1 VVSDLKASSER
12 VGRLYPVLL
21 DRHGNV
27 IDGQHRLTADENWP
41 KIRLENVETE
51 EQRLLARLISNV
63 CRRHVPA
70 EEKTELLGR
79 LGEIYLKDGVEPKK
93 IVEKIMEKTGM
104 SYRWV
109 MKYLPDKYKADPEK
123 GKRSKPLNLT
133 NVKVARRA
141 TRFLKELLKPPR
153 REGALKV
160 KKYANTRFVSLMLEK
175 SFYEEFERDSLEL
188 GVSTETSALK
198 ALEEYHEKIKRALAL
213 KNKPS
218 EGENRG
224 RSLERS
230 EES

>member
-1 VVSDLKASSER
+1 LKASSER

-21 DRHGNV
+21 DRHGNI
-27 IDGQHRLTADENWP
+27 IDGQHRLTADKNWP
-41 KIRLENVETE
+41 KIKLETVETE

-70 EEKTELLGR
+70 QEKTELLGR
-79 LGEIYLKDGVEPKK
+79 LGEIYLKEGVEPKK
-93 IVEKIMEKTGM
+93 IAKKIMEKTGM

-109 MKYLPDKYKADPEK
+109 MEYLPDKYKADPEK

-141 TRFLKELLKPPR
+141 TRFLEELLKPPR
-153 REGALKV
+153 REGVLKV
-160 KKYANTRFVSLMLEK
+160 KKYVNTHFVSLMLEK

-213 KNKPS
+213 KNKNKPS
-218 EGENRG
+218 EGG
-224 RSLERS
+224 KSGKKP
-230 EES
+230 